1 MKRWLQAARVQQP
14 TTVHQLMAVM
24 LATTLVAS
32 CASKPQ
38 VPVRR
43 VIQPAPD
50 SYVVN
55 AGDTVGEIATRYGLD
70 YQEIGRINNLD
81 ANYTIYPNQRLR
93 LKERPPRVEVR
104 QPTNPAPVAPIKSQS
119 LSTPAPV
126 KSTTTVAKPIAPTAT
141 TVQPKLTP
149 PPPVVAPV
157 NTNNSGTMSAQG
169 WQWPTQNPI
178 IQEFNPSQHVKGMRF
193 SGKIGDSVRAVA
205 DGEVVYANN
214 GLKEYG
220 NLVLIRH
227 LNGYISAYAHNSRL
241 LVREGER
248 VRLGQTIAEIGESG
262 TSQVMLEL
270 QIRANGK
277 PINPRGVLP
286 TR

>member
-1 MKRWLQAARVQQP
+1 MKRVLPASPIGQYQTASLQAA
-14 TTVHQLMAVM
+14 MVM
-24 LATTLVAS
+24 VLATTLMVG

-43 VIQPAPD
+43 VVQPAPE

-55 AGDTVGEIATRYGLD
+55 AGDTVGAIAARYGLD
-70 YQEIGRINNLD
+70 YQEVGRLNNLD

-93 LKERPPRVEVR
+93 LKERTPRVEVR
-104 QPTNPAPVAPIKSQS
+104 PPATRVAQPIKTQPLAAPAPKPVVVAPTTATVQPNLTSPAPV
-119 LSTPAPV
+119 
-126 KSTTTVAKPIAPTAT
+126 VAA
-141 TVQPKLTP
+141 
-149 PPPVVAPV
+149 V
-157 NTNNSGTMSAQG
+157 NTNSPSVSSAQG

-270 QIRANGK
+270 QIRSNGK